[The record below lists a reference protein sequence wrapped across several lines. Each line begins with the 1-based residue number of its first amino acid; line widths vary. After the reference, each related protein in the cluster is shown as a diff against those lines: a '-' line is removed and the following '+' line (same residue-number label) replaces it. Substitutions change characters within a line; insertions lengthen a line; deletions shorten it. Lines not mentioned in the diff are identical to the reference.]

1 MSYKDINVYWL
12 FEAFIFNFLFSFH
25 ITLWFYHH
33 PSMGISSRD
42 PASRLSG
49 FKFWL
54 HHTHLV
60 SENTLLDLPIPV
72 SSSKK
77 SQEQPPHG
85 VVEGCWA
92 CVCKVLR
99 TVPGGGGGGWRLY
112 PQVSH
117 SCSARFPWQIYQTSD
132 VRPSKHL
139 NHGNSAKGHGSFCCQ
154 WHEWITGNVFLPE
167 VTLSTLSIH
176 LIRNETYCGLR
187 KHP

>member
-99 TVPGGGGGGWRLY
+99 TVPGAGVVVVGGFTLRCPTAAQPDSHDRSTK
-112 PQVSH
+112 PQMWDLQNISTTVTQLKGMGPSAVNDTNESLATCSFLKSH
-117 SCSARFPWQIYQTSD
+117 YLHYLFT
-132 VRPSKHL
+132 
-139 NHGNSAKGHGSFCCQ
+139 
-154 WHEWITGNVFLPE
+154 
-167 VTLSTLSIH
+167 
-176 LIRNETYCGLR
+176 
-187 KHP
+187 